1 MRGMFT
7 IILGNVLI
15 LVFPGMFRKIAGNAF
30 YFELIKITFYLKK
43 ANAKLISEAW
53 SIFAIPDETIERS
66 N

>member
-43 ANAKLISEAW
+43 ANAKLISEA
-53 SIFAIPDETIERS
+53 
-66 N
+66 